1 MVISCAVPSLIIT
14 KSKQG
19 KKSKDK
25 SIFDLTLNKRNGS
38 NRRPEKCRPCELLQ
52 PAFQLRLCGGCAGGW
67 RETDTWRG
75 IWSRAWVGLTVT
87 LNGPPPCPAAMPIH
101 SHSHLPQSHPNPRPL
116 PDAPPC
122 MSPTSFIVW
131 AFPSFTRTRC
141 WGFSQFLGLW
151 NNYWDDFSTFG
162 KFPKPTKFWVFWY
175 LQQKWSF
182 EGIHH

>member
-67 RETDTWRG
+67 REIDTWRG

-122 MSPTSFIVW
+122 MSPTSMHG
-131 AFPSFTRTRC
+131 PSRC
-141 WGFSQFLGLW
+141 ADSSKQLQVDKRSFLA
-151 NNYWDDFSTFG
+151 
-162 KFPKPTKFWVFWY
+162 VQY
-175 LQQKWSF
+175 LQSPGNTQENMQRSNL
-182 EGIHH
+182 GN